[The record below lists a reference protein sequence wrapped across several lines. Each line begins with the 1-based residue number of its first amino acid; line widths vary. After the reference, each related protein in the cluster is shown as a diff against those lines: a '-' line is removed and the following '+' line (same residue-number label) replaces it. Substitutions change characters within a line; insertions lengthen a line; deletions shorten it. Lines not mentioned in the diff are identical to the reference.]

1 MNPIK
6 CNFHLLYSRTS
17 NLTNMP
23 FFRCTCQ
30 LRHRHGYFF
39 GREDPPG
46 WGMVVRRDLI
56 EKKEKI
62 RYEKKIK
69 AELTKFKWGISI
81 MQVHFW
87 GEAWE
92 RR

>member
-1 MNPIK
+1 
-6 CNFHLLYSRTS
+6 
-17 NLTNMP
+17 
-23 FFRCTCQ
+23 
-30 LRHRHGYFF
+30 
-39 GREDPPG
+39 
-46 WGMVVRRDLI
+46 MVVRRDLI